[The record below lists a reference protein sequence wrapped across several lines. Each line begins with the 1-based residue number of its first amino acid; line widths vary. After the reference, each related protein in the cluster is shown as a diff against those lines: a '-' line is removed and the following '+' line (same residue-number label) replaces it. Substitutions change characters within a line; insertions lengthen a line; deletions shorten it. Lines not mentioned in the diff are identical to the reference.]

1 MLLGVDV
8 GGTFTDAVLV
18 AGGVVH
24 TAKAPTTPDDQSRG
38 VMAAVERALADA
50 EAQASDVEGFAH
62 GMTVATNA
70 LLEGTVART
79 AFVATDGFTDVVAL
93 GRQARRELYRLCA
106 AHPAPLTPRER
117 RFAARERT
125 GPDGVLEPLG
135 DLDALVD
142 AVAGAEPEAI
152 AVCLLHSYRHP
163 DHESAIGAA
172 LRERLGVHVSLSH
185 EVVGTFREFERAAT
199 TEVDAALSPLLARY
213 LRRLLDASLEAGLP
227 TPAIMQSSGGLAG
240 LDVAAD
246 HAALTVLSGPAGGA
260 AAAALLAE
268 RCGEPDLLCFDMG
281 GTSCDVC
288 VVEDGR
294 VRETTAREVGGRPL
308 ALPMVDIHTVGAGG
322 GSIGWRDPGGALRV
336 GPRSAGADPGP
347 ACYGRGG
354 TEPTVTDANLV
365 LGHLSAEVPLAGD
378 VELDAGA
385 ARAAVERLAGE
396 LGLDA
401 RECAEGIV
409 RVANAEMVRALRV
422 MTVER
427 GIDPRRFALLAFGGA
442 GPLHAAA
449 IAEELG
455 MTKILVPRASGVLSA
470 LGLAAA
476 DRRADAQRTVLG
488 HDDAGV
494 DALRDE
500 VAQALGDE
508 PEIEVAWDLR
518 YHGQSHEL
526 TVRGAR
532 RDELRERFEALHEE
546 RYGHRDP
553 DGDVELVTVRVTGRL
568 PAPSVD
574 FGAPAGEEVQGPT
587 VVALPEATLVVPEGW
602 SGATDDTG
610 TLVLER
616 AG

>member
-1 MLLGVDV
+1 V
-8 GGTFTDAVLV
+8 
-18 AGGVVH
+18 
-24 TAKAPTTPDDQSRG
+24 
-38 VMAAVERALADA
+38 
-50 EAQASDVEGFAH
+50 VEG
-62 GMTVATNA
+62 
-70 LLEGTVART
+70 
-79 AFVATDGFTDVVAL
+79 
-93 GRQARRELYRLCA
+93 
-106 AHPAPLTPRER
+106 
-117 RFAARERT
+117 
-125 GPDGVLEPLG
+125 
-135 DLDALVD
+135 
-142 AVAGAEPEAI
+142 
-152 AVCLLHSYRHP
+152 
-163 DHESAIGAA
+163 
-172 LRERLGVHVSLSH
+172 
-185 EVVGTFREFERAAT
+185 
-199 TEVDAALSPLLARY
+199 
-213 LRRLLDASLEAGLP
+213 
-227 TPAIMQSSGGLAG
+227 
-240 LDVAAD
+240 
-246 HAALTVLSGPAGGA
+246 
-260 AAAALLAE
+260 
-268 RCGEPDLLCFDMG
+268 
-281 GTSCDVC
+281 
-288 VVEDGR
+288 GR

-336 GPRSAGADPGP
+336 GPRSAGAEPGP

-365 LGHLSAEVPLAGD
+365 LGHLSADVALAGD
-378 VELDAGA
+378 VALDAGA
-385 ARAAVERLAGE
+385 ADAAVERLAAE
-396 LGLDA
+396 LGLDVRA
-401 RECAEGIV
+401 CAEGIV

-488 HDDAGV
+488 SDDEASV

-500 VAQALGDE
+500 VAAALGGE

-526 TVRGAR
+526 TVRGAER
-532 RDELRERFEALHEE
+532 EELRERFEALHEE

-568 PAPSVD
+568 PAAPVD
-574 FGAPAGEEVQGPT
+574 FGAPAGEGVAGPT
-587 VVALPEATLVVPEGW
+587 VVALPEATLVVPEAW
-602 SGATDDTG
+602 SGSTDATG

-616 AG
+616 AS